1 MAKLG
6 LIDAVRFIGLE
17 LEHSR
22 DDYTKFQDK
31 VFEGMTVDEIYAEAV
46 RLEAERG
53 KRRGAER

>member
-31 VFEGMTVDEIYAEAV
+31 VFEGMTVDEIYAEA
-46 RLEAERG
+46 ECG